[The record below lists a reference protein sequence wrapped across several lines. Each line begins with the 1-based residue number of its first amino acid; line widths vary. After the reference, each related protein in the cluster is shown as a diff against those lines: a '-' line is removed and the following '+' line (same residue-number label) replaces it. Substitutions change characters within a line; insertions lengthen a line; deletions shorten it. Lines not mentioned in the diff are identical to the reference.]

1 MDSTSDIKK
10 EINLY
15 LKVFVALA
23 VLTVLTVAAAYLDV
37 GIGLAVIIAMII
49 ATTKG
54 SLVASFFMHLAHE
67 KGLIYL
73 TLMITLVCLLA
84 LFFITFG
91 TIGDQV
97 GVEIV
102 TEGVSSGVH

>member
-1 MDSTSDIKK
+1 MDSTPDIKK

-15 LKVFVALA
+15 IKVFGTLA

-37 GIGLAVIIAMII
+37 GIGLAVVIAMII

-67 KGLIYL
+67 KKLIYL
-73 TLMITLVCLLA
+73 MLVITLVFLLS

-91 TIGDQV
+91 AIGDQV

-102 TEGVSSGVH
+102 PEGVSSGVH

>member
-1 MDSTSDIKK
+1 MGSVSDIKK

-15 LKVFVALA
+15 LKVFGALA

-73 TLMITLVCLLA
+73 TLIITLVCLLA

>member
-1 MDSTSDIKK
+1 MDSTPDIKK

-15 LKVFVALA
+15 IKVFGTLA

-49 ATTKG
+49 ATAKG

-67 KGLIYL
+67 KKLIYL
-73 TLMITLVCLLA
+73 MLVITLVFLLA

-91 TIGDQV
+91 AIGDQV

-102 TEGVSSGVH
+102 PEGVSSGVH

>member
-1 MDSTSDIKK
+1 MGSASDIKK

-15 LKVFVALA
+15 LKVFGALA